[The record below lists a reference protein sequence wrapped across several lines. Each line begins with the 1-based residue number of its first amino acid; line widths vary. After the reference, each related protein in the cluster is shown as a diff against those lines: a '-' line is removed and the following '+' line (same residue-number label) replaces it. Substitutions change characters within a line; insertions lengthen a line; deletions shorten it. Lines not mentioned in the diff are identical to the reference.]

1 MLFCSY
7 LAAVRADDVPA
18 AKSVARLLR
27 PPVIALSGKLL
38 RLCLPLMPGFPV
50 YYAVFIRAPFSA
62 AQAGAFGYFHFADHR
77 KLHTM
82 MRTHYCG
89 QLNETLADQ
98 EITLCGWVHRR
109 RDHGGVIFLDIR
121 DREGLA
127 QVVFDPDREETFAL
141 ADSVRSEY
149 VVRIRGKVRARP
161 AGAVNPNMASGAI
174 EVLGYE
180 LEVLNQAETP
190 PFPLNEYS
198 DVGEET
204 RLRYRFIDLRRP
216 EMAAKLKLRSQITS
230 SIRRY
235 LDENGFLDVET
246 PILTRA
252 TPEGARDYLVPSRTH
267 PGHFFALPQSPQLF
281 KQLLMVSGFDRYYQ
295 IAKCF
300 RDEDLRADRQPE
312 FTQIDIET
320 SFLDEADIMGL
331 TEGMIRQLFKQVL
344 DVDLGDFPHMT
355 FEEAMRRY
363 GSDKPDLRN
372 PLELVDVADQL
383 AGVEFKVFS
392 GPANDPK
399 GRVAALRVPG
409 GASMPR
415 KQIDDYTK
423 FVGIYGAKGLAYI
436 KVNERAKGLEG
447 LQSPIVKFI
456 PEENLEVILDRVG
469 AVDGDLVFFGAD
481 KAKIVSEALGALR
494 IKLGT
499 DLELLTSEWAP
510 LWVVDFPMFE
520 ENDDGSLS
528 ALHHPFTAPKCSP
541 EELQAE
547 PATALSR
554 AYDMVLNGTELG
566 GGSIRIHSKEMQ
578 QAVFNIL
585 GISAEEQ
592 QEKFGFLLDALK
604 FGAPP
609 HGGLAFGLDRLVML
623 VTGAQSIREVIAFPK
638 TQSAACVMT
647 QAPGLVDQKALRE
660 LNIRLRE
667 QAKVE

>member
-1 MLFCSY
+1 
-7 LAAVRADDVPA
+7 
-18 AKSVARLLR
+18 
-27 PPVIALSGKLL
+27 
-38 RLCLPLMPGFPV
+38 
-50 YYAVFIRAPFSA
+50 
-62 AQAGAFGYFHFADHR
+62 
-77 KLHTM
+77 M

-98 EITLCGWVHRR
+98 EVTLCGWVHRR

-127 QVVFDPDREETFAL
+127 QVVFDPDREDTFAL
-141 ADSVRSEY
+141 ADRVRSEY
-149 VVRIRGKVRARP
+149 VVKVRGKVRPRP

-190 PFPLNEYS
+190 PFPLDEHS

-204 RLRYRFIDLRRP
+204 RLRFRFIDLRRP
-216 EMAAKLKLRSQITS
+216 EMAAKLKLRSRITS

-235 LDENGFLDVET
+235 LDDNDFLDVET

-267 PGHFFALPQSPQLF
+267 PGSFFALPQSPQLF
-281 KQLLMVSGFDRYYQ
+281 KQLLMVAGFDRYYQ
-295 IAKCF
+295 VAKCF

-320 SFLDEADIMGL
+320 SFLDESDIMGL
-331 TEGMIRQLFKQVL
+331 TEGMIRGLFKEVL
-344 DVDLGDFPHMT
+344 DVDLADFPHMT
-355 FEEAMRRY
+355 WDEAMRRY

-383 AGVEFKVFS
+383 TEVDFKVFS
-392 GPANDPK
+392 GPAKDPK

-409 GASMPR
+409 AASMPR

-423 FVGIYGAKGLAYI
+423 YVGIYGAKGLAYI
-436 KVNERAKGLEG
+436 KVNERAKGVEG

-456 PEENLEVILDRVG
+456 PEDNLNVILDRVG
-469 AVDGDLVFFGAD
+469 AVDGDIVFFGAD

-494 IKLGT
+494 IRLGN
-499 DLELLTSEWAP
+499 DLDLLTCEWAP

-520 ENDDGSLS
+520 ENDDGSRT

-541 EELQAE
+541 AELQAD

-566 GGSIRIHSKEMQ
+566 GGSIRIHRKDMQ
-578 QAVFNIL
+578 ETVFNIL

-604 FGAPP
+604 YGAPP

-623 VTGAQSIREVIAFPK
+623 MTGAQSIREVIAFPK

-647 QAPGLVDQKALRE
+647 QAPGAVDAKALRE

-667 QAKVE
+667 QPKVE